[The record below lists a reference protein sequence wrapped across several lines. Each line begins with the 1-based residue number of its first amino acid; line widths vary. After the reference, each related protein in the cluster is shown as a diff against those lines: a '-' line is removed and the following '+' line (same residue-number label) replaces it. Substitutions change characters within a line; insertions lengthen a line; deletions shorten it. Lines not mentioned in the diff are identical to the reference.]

1 VLNKS
6 DKQGVL
12 TKETV
17 GEFAHCVEISALT
30 GAGMDDLR
38 AAIEGLFVS
47 GEIDY
52 DTTPV
57 LTGAHRHAMIHTAI
71 ACLEKAKEAVGVGL
85 SPDVAA
91 LDLEM
96 AAGELGRLDGR
107 GVSEEVVDGIF
118 SRFCVGK

>member
-1 VLNKS
+1 M
-6 DKQGVL
+6 
-12 TKETV
+12 KEDAV
-17 GEFAHCVEISALT
+17 KGFANLVEISALT
-30 GAGMDDLR
+30 GAGMENLR
-38 AAIEGLFVS
+38 ATIEKLFVS

-71 ACLEKAKEAVGVGL
+71 ECLAKAKDAVCMGL